1 MTTPFDT
8 PDWRGMSQ
16 GDRDLGLNNGVHV
29 PASAE
34 LVAGWDRRS
43 AEMRAKYPD
52 HLDLRYGPRQRNRID
67 FFKAAEKAPTL
78 LFIHGGYWQTRAK
91 ESFALFAAGP
101 MAHGI
106 NVALT
111 GYTLAP
117 DATLDEIV
125 AETHAAID
133 FLAEQLPALGGDGKG
148 IVVSGWSAGGHL
160 TSMALS
166 HPQVRAGM
174 AISGIYDLEPI
185 RHSYLNVKLALDE
198 AASRRNSPMAHGIN
212 VALFG
217 YTLAPDATL
226 DQIVAEILEGIDFL
240 AEQLP
245 DLGGDPSRII
255 VSGWSAGGHLTS
267 MALSHPNVTAGM
279 AISGIYDLEPIR
291 HSYLN
296 VKLALDEAMSRRN
309 SPVMQAGGAM
319 KPLSLVVGNAELPLL
334 RKQTA
339 DFAGHRA
346 GYGLPVAYEE
356 IPGADHFTILNE
368 MVSPTGRIT
377 TLIRQLFE

>member
-1 MTTPFDT
+1 MTTPFNT

-16 GDRDLGLNNGVHV
+16 GDRDLGLNNSVHV

-52 HLDLRYGPRQRNRID
+52 HLDLRYGPRERNRID
-67 FFKAAEKAPTL
+67 FFKAADKAPTL

-125 AETHAAID
+125 AEVHAAID
-133 FLAEQLPALGGDGKG
+133 FLAERLPALGGDGKG

-174 AISGIYDLEPI
+174 AISGIYDLESI
-185 RHSYLNVKLALDE
+185 RHSYLNAKLGLDE
-198 AASRRNSPMAHGIN
+198 AASRRNSPM
-212 VALFG
+212 
-217 YTLAPDATL
+217 T
-226 DQIVAEILEGIDFL
+226 
-240 AEQLP
+240 
-245 DLGGDPSRII
+245 
-255 VSGWSAGGHLTS
+255 
-267 MALSHPNVTAGM
+267 
-279 AISGIYDLEPIR
+279 
-291 HSYLN
+291 
-296 VKLALDEAMSRRN
+296 
-309 SPVMQAGGAM
+309 QAGGVI
-319 KPLSLVVGNAELPLL
+319 KPLSLVVGDAELPLL

-346 GYGLPVAYEE
+346 KYGLPVTYEE
-356 IPGADHFTILNE
+356 IPGANHFTIMNE
-368 MVSPTGRIT
+368 LVSPTGRIT
-377 TLIRQLFE
+377 TLIRQLFERTAGPSS